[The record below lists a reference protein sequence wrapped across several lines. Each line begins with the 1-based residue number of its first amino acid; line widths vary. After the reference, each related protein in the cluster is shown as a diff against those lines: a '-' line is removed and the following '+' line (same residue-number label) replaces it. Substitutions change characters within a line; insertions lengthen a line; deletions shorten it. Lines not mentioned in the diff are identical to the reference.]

1 MFTLVASFVYV
12 KVDTPLLSQFY
23 TSGPMQ
29 PRITPDGFIFQVG
42 IVLSSKLPRL
52 LRLSDFSMLLEPQEK
67 LASLSCQT
75 QEGWLASKNLL
86 LLSCDRQAPECLC
99 SAHQPLAWGGEQT
112 GCPLARTRLSPTPSP
127 THSIAFD
134 GVSLSTGQMRMGD
147 GKCLRLILL
156 GQELN
161 HLK

>member
-42 IVLSSKLPRL
+42 ILLSSKLPRL

-75 QEGWLASKNLL
+75 QEG
-86 LLSCDRQAPECLC
+86 
-99 SAHQPLAWGGEQT
+99 
-112 GCPLARTRLSPTPSP
+112 
-127 THSIAFD
+127 
-134 GVSLSTGQMRMGD
+134 
-147 GKCLRLILL
+147 
-156 GQELN
+156 
-161 HLK
+161 